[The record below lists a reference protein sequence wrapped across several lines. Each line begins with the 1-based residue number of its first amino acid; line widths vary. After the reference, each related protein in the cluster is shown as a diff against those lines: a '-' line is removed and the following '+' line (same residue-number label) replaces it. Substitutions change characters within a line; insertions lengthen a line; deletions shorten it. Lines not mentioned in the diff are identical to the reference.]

1 MLPAMS
7 VKTRRF
13 GRLGW
18 QVGEIGTGM
27 WGMVAWAGANEHEV
41 ERALQRAVELGCN
54 FFDTAF
60 AYGEGRSERLL
71 GALVRANPTRR
82 LYTATK
88 IPPKNRR
95 WPAKLEHTLDDTYP
109 PEHVEAHVRRSL
121 ENLGLPRVDL
131 IQFHTWQ
138 DAWLDDPRLH
148 RTVAKL
154 RADGLV
160 GGVGISV
167 NRWEPW
173 NGVEAVKQGVADAVQ
188 VIYNIFDQ
196 NPEDQLLPICGAAD
210 VAVIARV
217 PFDEGSLTGALT
229 PASRWPKGDWR
240 NHYFGPENL
249 GPTLERVERLR
260 ALVPAGE
267 TMATMAL
274 RFILNE
280 PTVSTVIPGTSQVRH
295 VESNLAASAA
305 GPLPERLHSALRAH
319 RWDRLP
325 TTWSD

>member
-1 MLPAMS
+1 MS

-18 QVGEIGTGM
+18 QVSEIGAGM
-27 WGMVAWAGANEHEV
+27 WGMVAWSGADDAEV
-41 ERALQRAVELGCN
+41 GRSLQRAVDLGCT
-54 FFDTAF
+54 FFDTAL

-71 GALVRANPTRR
+71 GALVRANPGRR

-95 WPAKLEHTLDDTYP
+95 WPAKVEHTLDDTYP
-109 PEHVEAHVRRSL
+109 PEYVEEYLRLSL

-154 RADGLV
+154 RASGLV
-160 GGVGISV
+160 DGVGISV

-196 NPEDQLLPICGAAD
+196 SPEDQLFPICDAAD
-210 VAVIARV
+210 VAVVARV
-217 PFDEGSLTGALT
+217 PFDEGALT
-229 PASRWPKGDWR
+229 DVLTRASRWPKGDWR
-240 NHYFGPENL
+240 NHYFGAENL
-249 GPTLERVERLR
+249 GPTLDRVEQLR
-260 ALVPAGE
+260 PLVPPGQ
-267 TMATMAL
+267 TMASMAL
-274 RFILNE
+274 RFILNDAV
-280 PTVSTVIPGTSQVRH
+280 VSTIIPGMSRVSH

-305 GPLPERLHSALRAH
+305 GPLPAPLHAALRAH

-325 TTWSD
+325 AAWSD

>member
-1 MLPAMS
+1 MS

-18 QVGEIGTGM
+18 PVSEIGAGM
-27 WGMVAWAGANEHEV
+27 WGMVAWSGADDGEV
-41 ERALQRAVELGCN
+41 GRSLQRAVELGCT

-60 AYGEGRSERLL
+60 AYGDGRSERLL
-71 GALVRANPTRR
+71 GALVRANPGRR

-95 WPAKLEHTLDDTYP
+95 WPAKVEHTLDDTYP
-109 PEHVEAHVRRSL
+109 PAYVEEYVRLSL

-148 RTVAKL
+148 HTVAKL
-154 RADGLV
+154 RASGLV

-196 NPEDQLLPICGAAD
+196 SPEDQLFPICEAAD
-210 VAVIARV
+210 VAVVARV
-217 PFDEGSLTGALT
+217 PFDEGALT
-229 PASRWPKGDWR
+229 DVLTRASRWPKGDWR
-240 NHYFGPENL
+240 NRYFGAENL
-249 GPTLERVERLR
+249 GPTIERVEKLR
-260 ALVPAGE
+260 PLVPPGQ
-267 TMATMAL
+267 TMASMAL
-274 RFILNE
+274 RFILND
-280 PTVSTVIPGTSQVRH
+280 PVVSTIIPGMSRVSH
-295 VESNLAASAA
+295 VESNLAASAS
-305 GPLPERLHSALRAH
+305 GPLPARVHAALRAH

-325 TTWSD
+325 TAWSD